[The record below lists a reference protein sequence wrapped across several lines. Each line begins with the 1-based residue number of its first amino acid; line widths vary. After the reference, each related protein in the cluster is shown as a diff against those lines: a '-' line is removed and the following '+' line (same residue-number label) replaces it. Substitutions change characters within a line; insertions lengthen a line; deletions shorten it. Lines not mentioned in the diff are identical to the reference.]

1 MRVLLSAT
9 VSRAFN
15 NIAKRL
21 FIVLFGVLALSAEA
35 KQVTITPLNGSAWLF
50 PTEELGY
57 FSIGGDSLFIIR
69 NAGDTCAREALVNIQ
84 RIAVED
90 ATPTT
95 IQTPAFP
102 ITGRKVLE
110 QDGQIV
116 ILKDEKRYK
125 IEGLKIE
132 E

>member
-9 VSRAFN
+9 AKRAFN

-21 FIVLFGVLALSAEA
+21 LIVLFGLFALSAEA
-35 KQVTITPLNGSAWLF
+35 KQVTITPLSGSAWFL
-50 PTEELGY
+50 PVEELGY
-57 FSIGGDSLFIIR
+57 FSILGDSLYIIR
-69 NAGDTCAREALVNIQ
+69 NAGDTCAREALVNLQ

-90 ATPTT
+90 VTPTT
-95 IQTPAFP
+95 IKMPSFP

-116 ILKDEKRYK
+116 ILRDRKRYG
-125 IEGLKIE
+125 IGGLRIE